1 MNRSK
6 AVDFF
11 DVNCTIGRAA
21 TPPRHGP
28 RTTEELLAAMDR
40 AGIGRALVC
49 HSLSLEAHPNVGNA
63 AVIRETAGHTRLVP
77 CWAALPPTTP
87 EAPSPQDL
95 LQAMGEAGV
104 RAVRLCPSAGRHQ
117 FPLTSADASRL
128 LAALAE
134 RRVPVLLDGAEATW
148 EQVEAT
154 AKAHPR
160 LPLILLGVGYRSIRA
175 LYPILEAVE
184 NVLVEISLYQVCGGL
199 REGVGRFGP
208 RRFLFGTSLP
218 RFEPGCAV
226 ASVVYADVSDDAK
239 ALIAG
244 GNLDALLREAQP

>member
-1 MNRSK
+1 M
-6 AVDFF
+6 DFF

-21 TPPRHGP
+21 TPSRHGP
-28 RTTEELLAAMDR
+28 RTIEGLLAAMDR

-49 HSLSLEAHPNVGNA
+49 HSLSLEAHPSVGNA
-63 AVIRETAGHTRLVP
+63 AVIRETAGHDRLVP
-77 CWAALPPTTP
+77 CWAALPATAP
-87 EAPSPQDL
+87 EAPPPADL
-95 LQAMGEAGV
+95 LQAMDDAGV

-117 FPLTSADASRL
+117 FPLGSAHAHQL
-128 LAALAE
+128 FAALAE
-134 RRVPVLLDGAEATW
+134 RRVPVLLDSTEATW

-160 LPLILLGVGYRSIRA
+160 LPLILLSVGYRSIRA
-175 LYPILEAVE
+175 LYPILEATE
-184 NVLVEISLYQVCGGL
+184 SVLVEISLYQLCGGL

-208 RRFLFGTSLP
+208 RRFLFGTNLP
-218 RFEPGCAV
+218 RFEPGSAV
-226 ASVVYADVSDDAK
+226 ASVRYADISEEAK